1 MDSKLEVQEK
11 GIKKGGLE
19 MVDSQSFLG
28 VKSTDCCSFET
39 FSLGTREMAWSMSQ
53 MMATHSLPKVYGV
66 PNNTPATHQ

>member
-39 FSLGTREMAWSMSQ
+39 FSLGTREMA
-53 MMATHSLPKVYGV
+53 
-66 PNNTPATHQ
+66 